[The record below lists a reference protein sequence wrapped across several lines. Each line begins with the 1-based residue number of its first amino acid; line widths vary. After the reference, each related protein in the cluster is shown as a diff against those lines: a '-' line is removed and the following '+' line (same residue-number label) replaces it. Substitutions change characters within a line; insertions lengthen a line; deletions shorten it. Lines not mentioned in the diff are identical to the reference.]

1 MQLIKDWFQ
10 RYFSDP
16 QVVILLL
23 FVLIAFAIVIFFG
36 EMLMPVLASIV
47 IAYLLQSL
55 VRKMEQMQVPRLPA
69 VLISFT
75 LFIAILTFVLIVLLP
90 LMTQQISQLVNALPK
105 IVGKGHELLKLLPE
119 KYPNFITEG
128 QVNQILDQIQKEL
141 AALGQKILS
150 MSVTS
155 VVSLITL
162 GVYLVLMPLLVF
174 FFLKDKDKI
183 LDWFRGFFPR
193 EIGLSKGVWHDV
205 DRQIGNYVRGKMFE
219 VLIVWVA
226 SYIAF
231 AILGLEYAML
241 LAALVGFSVIIPYIG
256 AVVVTIPVAVIAYYQ
271 WGWSADFAY
280 LMAAYLVIQAIDGSV
295 IVPVLFS
302 EVVNLHP
309 IAIIV
314 AVLVFGGLWGF
325 WGVFFAIPL
334 ATLVQAILTA
344 IRPLAN
350 IGHKLNTEES

>member
-36 EMLMPVLASIV
+36 EMLAPVLASIV
-47 IAYLLQSL
+47 IAYLLHSL
-55 VRKMEQMQVPRLPA
+55 VRKMEVLQVPRVAA
-69 VLISFT
+69 VMIAFL
-75 LFIAILTFVLIVLLP
+75 LFIAVLTFVLVVLLP
-90 LMTQQISQLVNALPK
+90 LLSQQISQLVNALPK
-105 IVGKGHELLKLLPE
+105 IIAKGHELLKLLPE
-119 KYPNFITEG
+119 KYPNFVTEV
-128 QVNQILDQIQKEL
+128 QVNGIIDQLQKEL
-141 AALGQKILS
+141 AALGQKVVSISL
-150 MSVTS
+150 TS

-174 FFLKDKDKI
+174 FFLKDKEKI
-183 LDWFRGFFPR
+183 LGWFRSFFPR
-193 EIGLSKGVWHDV
+193 EIGLSNRVWHDV

-231 AILGLEYAML
+231 AILRLEYAML
-241 LAALVGFSVIIPYIG
+241 LAALVGLSVIIPYIG

-314 AVLVFGGLWGF
+314 AVLVFGGIWGF

-334 ATLVQAILTA
+334 ATMVQAILTA
-344 IRPLAN
+344 IRPSNSSKKRSAEL
-350 IGHKLNTEES
+350 S